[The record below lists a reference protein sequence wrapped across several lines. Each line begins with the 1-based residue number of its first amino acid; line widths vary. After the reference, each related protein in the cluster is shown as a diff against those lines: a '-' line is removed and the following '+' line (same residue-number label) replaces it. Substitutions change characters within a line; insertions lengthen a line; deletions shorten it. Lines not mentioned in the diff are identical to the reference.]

1 MATSSIL
8 KKFVIEDEKEA
19 EAFWAA
25 LEKSEK
31 KSGEHPISPA
41 PVHKADKDWIPKKL

>member
-8 KKFVIEDEKEA
+8 KKFVIEEEKET
-19 EAFWAA
+19 EAFWTA

-31 KSGEHPISPA
+31 ESGKHPIPPT
-41 PVHKADKDWIPKKL
+41 PVHKADMDWIKKNL

>member
-1 MATSSIL
+1 MATSSIF
-8 KKFVIEDEKEA
+8 KKFIIEDEKEV

-31 KSGEHPISPA
+31 ESGKYPIPSA
-41 PVHKADKDWIPKKL
+41 PVHKADKDWFKKNL

>member
-8 KKFVIEDEKEA
+8 KKFVIEDEKETK
-19 EAFWAA
+19 AFWAA

-31 KSGEHPISPA
+31 ESCKHPIPST
-41 PVHKADKDWIPKKL
+41 PVHKADKDWIKKNL

>member
-8 KKFVIEDEKEA
+8 KKFVIEGEKET

-31 KSGEHPISPA
+31 ESAKHPIPPSPA
-41 PVHKADKDWIPKKL
+41 HKADKDWIKKNL

>member
-8 KKFVIEDEKEA
+8 KKFVIEDAKETK
-19 EAFWAA
+19 AFWAA

-31 KSGEHPISPA
+31 DAEKYPIPSKPA
-41 PVHKADKDWIPKKL
+41 QKADKDWIEKNL